1 MGIMTGGST
10 GSAWVG
16 TSTLS
21 QELRTMYDRNLLRRL
36 LPNLVWALF
45 GQPKPMPRNEGQT
58 VNFRRF
64 ASLAVATTP
73 LTEGVTPAGSELSVS
88 AVTVTPAQYGDY
100 IKISDYLDF
109 TAPDPILLEG
119 GQILAEQA
127 AETIDTLVRDI
138 VVAGTTVQ
146 YAGASS
152 TSRVT
157 VGSADKLNATEIQ
170 KAVRTMQVNRIRP
183 ITQILNA
190 STGVG
195 TKPVNAGYVA
205 IIGAHTLY
213 DLKQDSKFVPVS
225 DYGTRDGLLPNEVG
239 ALDEVRFIRTDN
251 PKVFTAAG
259 ESSIDVH
266 CTIIMGADAFGIVSP
281 QGVTNIVKDFGA
293 GDDALNQRATSGWK
307 MLMASVILQ
316 QLAILRIEHAVS

>member
-1 MGIMTGGST
+1 MGIMTT
-10 GSAWVG
+10 GTAS
-16 TSTLS
+16 LS
-21 QELRTMYDRNLLRRL
+21 QELRTIYDRNLLSRL
-36 LPNLVWALF
+36 LPRLVWALF
-45 GQPKPMPRNEGQT
+45 GQPKPMPANEGQT

-64 ASLAVATTP
+64 ASLSAATTP

-88 AVTVTPAQYGDY
+88 AITVSPAQYGDY

-119 GQILAEQA
+119 GQLLAEQA
-127 AETIDTLVRDI
+127 ADTIDQLVRDV

-152 TSRVT
+152 ASRVT

-170 KAVRTMQVNRIRP
+170 KAVRTFQTNKARP
-183 ITQILNA
+183 ITSILNA

-195 TKPVNAGYVA
+195 TKPVAGGYVG
-205 IIGAHTLY
+205 IVGAQTLY
-213 DLKQDSKFVPVS
+213 DLKQDSKFIPVHE
-225 DYGTRDGLLPNEVG
+225 YGSSAGGTLPGEVG

-251 PKVFTAAG
+251 PKVYTGAG
-259 ESSIDVH
+259 EGGIDVH
-266 CTIIMGADAFGIVSP
+266 ATILFAADSFGIISP
-281 QGVTNIVKDFGA
+281 KGVENIVKPFGA

>member
-1 MGIMTGGST
+1 MGIMTSGT
-10 GSAWVG
+10 G
-16 TSTLS
+16 TLS
-21 QELRTMYDRNLLRRL
+21 QELRTFYDRNLLSRL
-36 LPNLVWALF
+36 LPKLVWALF
-45 GQPKPMPRNEGQT
+45 GQPKPMPRNEGQK

-64 ASLAVATTP
+64 ASLTAATTP

-88 AVTVTPAQYGDY
+88 AVEVTPAQYGDY

-109 TAPDPILLEG
+109 TAPDPILIEG

-127 AETIDTLVRDI
+127 ADTIDQLVRDI

-146 YAGASS
+146 YAGTGNAA
-152 TSRVT
+152 RADVAA
-157 VGSADKLNATEIQ
+157 GDKLNAVEIQ
-170 KAVRTMQVNRIRP
+170 KAVRTMHVNKARP

-195 TKPVNAGYVA
+195 TVPVAGGYVG
-205 IIGAHTLY
+205 IVGPYGLY
-213 DLKQDSKFVPVS
+213 DLKQDSKFVTVEK
-225 DYGTRDGLLPNEVG
+225 YGSRDGLLPNEVG
-239 ALDEVRFIRTDN
+239 SLDEVRFIRTDN
-251 PKVFTAAG
+251 PKIYTGAGTAG
-259 ESSIDVH
+259 IDVH
-266 CTIIMGADAFGIVSP
+266 ATIILAADAFGIVAP

-316 QLAILRIEHAVS
+316 QLAILRIEHAVV

>member
-10 GSAWVG
+10 GSAWTG

-21 QELRTMYDRNLLRRL
+21 QELRTFYDRNLLQRL
-36 LPNLVWALF
+36 LPKLVWALF

-64 ASLAVATTP
+64 ASLATATTP
-73 LTEGVTPAGSELSVS
+73 LTEGVTPAGSELSIS

-127 AETIDTLVRDI
+127 AETIDELVRDV

-146 YAGASS
+146 YAGTAHSARNQIT
-152 TSRVT
+152 TS
-157 VGSADKLNATEIQ
+157 DKLNATEIQ
-170 KAVRTMQVNRIRP
+170 KAVRTMQVNRTRP

-195 TKPVNAGYVA
+195 TKPVAGGYV
-205 IIGAHTLY
+205 
-213 DLKQDSKFVPVS
+213 
-225 DYGTRDGLLPNEVG
+225 
-239 ALDEVRFIRTDN
+239 
-251 PKVFTAAG
+251 
-259 ESSIDVH
+259 
-266 CTIIMGADAFGIVSP
+266 GIVGP
-281 QGVTNIVKDFGA
+281 YG
-293 GDDALNQRATSGWK
+293 L
-307 MLMASVILQ
+307 
-316 QLAILRIEHAVS
+316 